1 MPPQAQTTHILMPNE
16 LVVYRRER
24 SGIWQCRYK
33 VAGVWQRAS
42 TKQRDLKLAK
52 QAASELK
59 IEAEIR
65 LRSNLPVVT
74 RRFRSVAQLAVQRM
88 DAETANKQG
97 KVSYKD
103 YKRVIED
110 YLIPILGNRNITNID
125 GSALDE
131 FEARRIEL
139 MEKVPSKSTIL
150 THNAALNRVFD
161 EAVIRGFL
169 TEANRPKLDA
179 KGKTSDRRPEFDLEE
194 LRAVLHN
201 LEAWVERA
209 RTKESKAMRAVMR
222 DYVEMLVDT
231 GARPGKELLDL
242 KWRQITFAIKPVI
255 TNTGLTD
262 EEGDAIELAKLN
274 RSVEMTVTG
283 KTGTRTIVGMKRTV
297 QVLERIAKRNYD
309 IDDSVVNPFAQLTK
323 ASNDD
328 KVFKVEDGRE
338 LNSFQQMFES
348 YLDEHNLL
356 MDKRTG
362 QKRVFYSLRHTYAT
376 LALTHDRVPIH
387 TLAKQMGT
395 SVGMIEKH
403 YSHLKVVQA
412 IEQLRGEETNRLIA
426 AGSVVDDEYV
436 SKHVNKAAAKQA
448 NSANKKVS
456 SKKSVVSKITT

>member
-1 MPPQAQTTHILMPNE
+1 MPDKADTTHVLMPNE
-16 LVVYRRER
+16 LVIYRRER
-24 SGIWQCRYK
+24 SAIWQCRYK
-33 VAGVWQRAS
+33 VGGVWQRAS
-42 TKQRDLKLAK
+42 TKQRDVKLAK

-74 RRFRSVAQLAVQRM
+74 RRFRNVAQLAIQRM
-88 DAETANKQG
+88 DAELANKQG

-125 GSALDE
+125 SSALDE
-131 FEARRIEL
+131 FEARRMEL

-179 KGKTSDRRPEFDLEE
+179 KGKAGDRRPAFELEE

-209 RTKESKAMRAVMR
+209 RNEKSRAMRAVLR

-242 KWRQITFAIKPVI
+242 KWRQINFAIKPVI
-255 TNTGLTD
+255 TNTGLVD
-262 EEGDAIELAKLN
+262 EEGDAIELANLN

-297 QVLERIAKRNYD
+297 QALERIARRNYD
-309 IDDSVVNPFAQLTK
+309 IKDSVINPFAQLTK

-356 MDKRTG
+356 IDKRTG

-426 AGSVVDDEYV
+426 AGSVVDAEYE
-436 SKHVNKAAAKQA
+436 SKKVKKAAAA
-448 NSANKKVS
+448 TN
-456 SKKSVVSKITT
+456 SKKHKAKNS

>member
-1 MPPQAQTTHILMPNE
+1 MPEKIATTHVLMPNE
-16 LVVYRRER
+16 LVLYRRER
-24 SGIWQCRYK
+24 SGIWQCRFK
-33 VAGVWQRAS
+33 VSDVWQRAS

-52 QAASELK
+52 KAARELM

-65 LRSNLPVVT
+65 KRSNLPVVT
-74 RRFRSVAQLAVQRM
+74 RRFRSVAQLAIQRM
-88 DAETANKQG
+88 DTETANKQG
-97 KVSYKD
+97 KVSYIY

-131 FEARRIEL
+131 LDVKRIEL
-139 MEKVPSKSTIL
+139 MKKVPSQSTIL
-150 THNAALNRVFD
+150 THNSALNRVFD

-179 KGKTSDRRPEFDLEE
+179 KGKQSDRRPAFELEE
-194 LRAVLHN
+194 LRAVLNN
-201 LEAWVERA
+201 LAGWVERA
-209 RTKESKAMRAVMR
+209 RTKKSKAMRAVLR
-222 DYVEMLVDT
+222 DYAEMLVDT

-242 KWRQITFAIKPVI
+242 KWRHIKFSKKPVVV
-255 TNTGLTD
+255 TTEQVD
-262 EEGDAIELAKLN
+262 EYGEPIQSANLN

-309 IDDSVVNPFAQLTK
+309 IDDSIVNPFAKLTPV
-323 ASNDD
+323 SNDD
-328 KVFKVEDGRE
+328 KVFKVGDGRE
-338 LNSFQQMFES
+338 LNSFQKMFES
-348 YLDEHNLL
+348 YLEEHSLL
-356 MDKRTG
+356 IDKRTE

-395 SVGMIEKH
+395 SVLMIERH

-426 AGSVVDDEYV
+426 AGSVVDTEYA
-436 SKHVNKAAAKQA
+436 SKRATKVANKKI
-448 NSANKKVS
+448 SNKKVS
-456 SKKSVVSKITT
+456 NKKSVGSKITT